1 MAASSLHILYKAPL
15 EKTGYTGKPYF
26 SLLVA
31 YASRFLIR
39 PSTVA
44 QGYLWL
50 PTPCCAASVCLNKA
64 LYCIIGTLPA
74 LSPGVGGA
82 GVIFAGDSNS
92 NFSWHELPRN
102 YLRLYQRFH

>member
-26 SLLVA
+26 SLLG
-31 YASRFLIR
+31 FLIR

-50 PTPCCAASVCLNKA
+50 PTPCCAASVCLNEA
-64 LYCIIGTLPA
+64 LYCIIGALPA
-74 LSPGVGGA
+74 LGPGVGGT

-92 NFSWHELPRN
+92 NLSWHKLPRN
-102 YLRLYQRFH
+102 YLRLYQRSHKLS

>member
-50 PTPCCAASVCLNKA
+50 PTPCCAASVCLNEA
-64 LYCIIGTLPA
+64 LYCITGTLPA
-74 LSPGVGGA
+74 LSSGVGGDR
-82 GVIFAGDSNS
+82 GNFRWGFYTMIVIYHGISYHAIT
-92 NFSWHELPRN
+92 
-102 YLRLYQRFH
+102 